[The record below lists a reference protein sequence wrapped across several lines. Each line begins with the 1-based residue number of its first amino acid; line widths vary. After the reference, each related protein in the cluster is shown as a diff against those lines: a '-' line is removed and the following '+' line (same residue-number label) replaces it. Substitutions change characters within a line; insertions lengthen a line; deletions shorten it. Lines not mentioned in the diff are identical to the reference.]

1 MTFIATVPCAFILLA
16 SPFHAARLRST
27 DRGLIPR
34 SLLHV
39 GKVVFIC
46 LMLVLTLLDLAS
58 TLWLKLRTERDF
70 APVYIVTPIALHI
83 SLCIAGTSTSTVY
96 ISEMFWIENPAI
108 FITCVCSYVLYPIL
122 FSKNLKISSI
132 LITDKSGLFSPRQ
145 DG

>member
-83 SLCIAGTSTSTVY
+83 SLCIAGT
-96 ISEMFWIENPAI
+96 
-108 FITCVCSYVLYPIL
+108 
-122 FSKNLKISSI
+122 FSLTFLSA
-132 LITDKSGLFSPRQ
+132 TE
-145 DG
+145 